1 MTASVPSISYQGRA
15 LIADDELSNRV
26 ILKALLKKIG
36 YEVVQADNGEE
47 AVRLFQEEP
56 FDLVMMD
63 VMMPVM
69 DGYDATIRIKELSQ
83 DRFVPVIFLTA
94 MADEEALTRC
104 IEVGGDDFLTKPYS
118 HSVLASKV
126 QSMQRIR
133 GLHQNISTLY
143 TRMQRDEEIAEQ
155 VFSNAVVAGNVGL
168 DQIRT
173 LLRPASVF
181 SGDLLLT
188 AFSPSQ
194 DMHVLLGDFTG
205 HGLAAALGALP
216 TSEVF
221 RSMTAKGFSPQQ
233 ILQAINNKLHN
244 LLPTG
249 MFLAAQFV
257 KVSASLDHIAVFNCG
272 MPDMFLLEAKTHAIK
287 QIIPSKSL
295 PLGITT
301 DISFKDDIMIIH
313 TELGDRVLLASDGV
327 TEARNDQGEY
337 FGTARLKQAMF
348 KSGDCDYVLD
358 MVAKELSDFCREAPQ
373 DDDISLAEIPLV
385 PGLLPV
391 WEPDQL
397 HAADQTLTSHEA
409 ILELESDS
417 IEFQIIMRGSQLRNS
432 DPVPLLINYLQE
444 TAGLH
449 THRRP
454 LFTILTELYVNSL
467 DHGVLG
473 LESKLKEAEDGFT
486 KYFELREQRL
496 GELNDGFIQI
506 GLRIHPTRQGGYI
519 VINIEDSGDGFDF
532 GQRNRAGEGQV
543 FLSGRGISLI
553 QSLSESVRYIDPGNK
568 AEIVYRWANT

>member
-1 MTASVPSISYQGRA
+1 MTASIPNISYQGRA

-36 YEVVQADNGEE
+36 YDVAQAENGEE
-47 AVRLFQEEP
+47 AVRLYQEEP

-69 DGYDATIRIKELSQ
+69 DGYDATIRIKELSK

-94 MADEEALTRC
+94 MTDEEALTRC

-118 HSVLASKV
+118 HGVLASKV

-133 GLHQNISTLY
+133 SLHQNISSLY

-155 VFSNAVVAGNVGL
+155 VFSNAVVAGNVAL

-194 DMHVLLGDFTG
+194 DLHVLLGDFTG

-233 ILQAINNKLHN
+233 ILQAINSKLHN

-257 KVSASLDHIAVFNCG
+257 KVSASLEHLTIFNCG
-272 MPDMFLLEAKTHAIK
+272 MPDIFLLEGKTREIK
-287 QIIPSKSL
+287 HVIPAKSL

-301 DISFKDDIMIIH
+301 DISFKDDVTHIH

-337 FGTARLKQAMF
+337 FGSERFRQAIQR
-348 KSGDCDYVLD
+348 SAGCDYVLD
-358 MVAKELSDFCREAPQ
+358 LVATKLSDFCQEAPQ
-373 DDDISLAEIPLV
+373 DDDISLAEIPLI
-385 PGLLPV
+385 PELLPA
-391 WEPDQL
+391 WDTDHIIRDRTIKHQDRIPER
-397 HAADQTLTSHEA
+397 
-409 ILELESDS
+409 ESDS
-417 IEFQIIMRGSQLRNS
+417 VEFQIVLRGSQLRNS

-449 THRRP
+449 AHRRH
-454 LFTILTELYVNSL
+454 LFTILTELFVNSL

-473 LESKLKEAEDGFT
+473 LKSKLKEGEDGFAR
-486 KYFELREQRL
+486 YFELREQRL
-496 GELNDGFIQI
+496 EELDDGFIQI
-506 GLRIHPTRQGGYI
+506 GLRIHPTQQGGYI
-519 VINIEDSGDGFDF
+519 FISIEDSGDGFDF
-532 GQRNRAGEGQV
+532 EERNRADDV
-543 FLSGRGISLI
+543 NILLSGRGISLVE
-553 QSLSESVRYIDPGNK
+553 SLSESIRYFEPGNK
-568 AEIVYRWANT
+568 AEVIYRWSNA